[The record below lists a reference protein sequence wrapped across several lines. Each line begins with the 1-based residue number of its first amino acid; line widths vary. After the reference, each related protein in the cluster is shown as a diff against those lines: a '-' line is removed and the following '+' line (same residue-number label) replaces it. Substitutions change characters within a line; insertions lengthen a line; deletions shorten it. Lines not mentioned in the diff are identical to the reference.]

1 MYGYGLFQAA
11 AASADS
17 LVLLFAAA
25 VLGGMPR
32 DVGIV
37 DALGTIGTV
46 GGAFLLVILS
56 RRIKSPRSLFN
67 ASILAT
73 GLSLI
78 VFASLDNM
86 VLAFV
91 LSLVIGLLMAPCIS
105 LAPLVA
111 SANLPRFLWS
121 RAFSSLNK
129 VGALGGAAGVAISA
143 LFMMSGEM
151 VLPKDATLRL
161 LFILLASM
169 AILGAVWNYLN
180 SGSDRH
186 ASGQASQATGAS
198 EVARAAN
205 PARRGPAL
213 LVSDQMKSYLVSIFV
228 MFAGMGMSYSG
239 VHSYM
244 VSDLKAPLGLLMASF
259 LGFRLF
265 TYFASGPSGEGH
277 AKFFHIQVQS
287 FAAMSRALLVLALAL
302 MGLLAPAQVTLP
314 IGLLIIALWG
324 ISQGILTIAGT
335 QSVAEMKV
343 PGYWG
348 QSQALYYLV
357 TNAGGILGV
366 FVGGVLATQV
376 GFSVMFLVAALLT
389 GVSAV
394 LLLRR

>member
-1 MYGYGLFQAA
+1 MYGYGMFQAA

-56 RRIKSPRSLFN
+56 RHVKSPASLFN

-78 VFASLDNM
+78 AFASLGNI

-111 SANLPRFLWS
+111 SAHLPRFLWS

-129 VGALGGAAGVAISA
+129 IGALGGAAGVAISA
-143 LFMMSGEM
+143 LFMMSGELVM
-151 VLPKDATLRL
+151 PDDTTLRL
-161 LFILLASM
+161 LFILLAAM
-169 AILGAVWNYLN
+169 AILGAIWNYFN
-180 SGSDRH
+180 RDTDRQ
-186 ASGQASQATGAS
+186 AAGQVSGAS
-198 EVARAAN
+198 EAAKMA
-205 PARRGPAL
+205 PQARRGPML
-213 LVSDQMKSYLVSIFV
+213 LVSDQMKSYLVSVFV

-277 AKFFHIQVQS
+277 ARFFHIQVQS
-287 FAAMSRALLVLALAL
+287 FAAMARALLVLALAL

-314 IGLLIIALWG
+314 IGLVIIALWG
-324 ISQGILTIAGT
+324 ISQGILTVAGT

-357 TNAGGILGV
+357 TNTGGILGV
-366 FVGGVLATQV
+366 FVGGILATQV

-389 GVSAV
+389 GVSAL